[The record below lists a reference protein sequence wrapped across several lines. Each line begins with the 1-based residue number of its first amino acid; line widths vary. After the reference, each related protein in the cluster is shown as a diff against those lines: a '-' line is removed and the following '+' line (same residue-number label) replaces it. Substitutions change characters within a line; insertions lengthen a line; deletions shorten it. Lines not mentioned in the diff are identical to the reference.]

1 MHGVFTTL
9 FFMITLRREVSFLE
23 KLGTFIVC
31 IGAALMISDPEA
43 KRVGHAA
50 RTLASLSSLLAN
62 IPGALFWATSKI
74 LEQKMSIINLV
85 FAQMLILD
93 VALICLS
100 MYFEGATLDTSNKGI
115 FGFMQD
121 PFVSFFLNGFMSGFW
136 GICGYVI
143 ACKYYPPVVI
153 MNCLLLEPIVG

>member
-1 MHGVFTTL
+1 MGLLVLSVAFMFGWIMICTWAFLNTMQSHAYTLTGMHGVFTTL

-31 IGAALMISDPEA
+31 VGAALMISDPEA

-62 IPGALFWATSKI
+62 IPGALFWATSKV

-85 FAQMLILD
+85 FA
-93 VALICLS
+93 
-100 MYFEGATLDTSNKGI
+100 
-115 FGFMQD
+115 
-121 PFVSFFLNGFMSGFW
+121 
-136 GICGYVI
+136 
-143 ACKYYPPVVI
+143 
-153 MNCLLLEPIVG
+153 